1 MTANLVLG
9 EITALGDTIVTLLS
23 FLILMALIKKFAWQP
38 LMKILTDREEM
49 IHANIDKA
57 ASARENAEKKQ
68 AEVDAQLIE
77 VRTTASDILNRAQA
91 EGNEIQQ
98 EIIKEAKEDALRI
111 KQVTQKELELERKQA
126 LEGLRSEIGVISV
139 EIAEKILG
147 KEITQAD
154 QQTLIEAFI
163 EGLDD

>member
-57 ASARENAEKKQ
+57 A
-68 AEVDAQLIE
+68 D
-77 VRTTASDILNRAQA
+77 
-91 EGNEIQQ
+91 
-98 EIIKEAKEDALRI
+98 
-111 KQVTQKELELERKQA
+111 RK
-126 LEGLRSEIGVISV
+126 SV
-139 EIAEKILG
+139 V
-147 KEITQAD
+147 
-154 QQTLIEAFI
+154 
-163 EGLDD
+163 

>member
-57 ASARENAEKKQ
+57 AAARENAEKKQ
-68 AEVDAQLIE
+68 SEVNAQLIE

-91 EGNEIQQ
+91 EGNEIQKN
-98 EIIKEAKEDALRI
+98 IIKEAKEDALRI

-126 LEGLRSEIGVISV
+126 LEGLRAEIGVISL

-147 KEITQAD
+147 KEINQAD

>member
-57 ASARENAEKKQ
+57 AAARENAEKKH

-91 EGNEIQQ
+91 EGNEIQKN
-98 EIIKEAKEDALRI
+98 IIKEAKEDALRI

-126 LEGLRSEIGVISV
+126 LEGLRAEIGVISV

-147 KEITQAD
+147 KEIKQAD

-163 EGLDD
+163 EGLDG

>member
-23 FLILMALIKKFAWQP
+23 FLILMALIKQFAWQP
-38 LMKILTDREEM
+38 LMKVLTDREEM

-57 ASARENAEKKQ
+57 ATARENAEKKQ

-77 VRTTASDILNRAQA
+77 VRTAASDILNRAQA

-98 EIIKEAKEDALRI
+98 NIIKEAKEDALRI

-126 LEGLRSEIGVISV
+126 LESLRAEIGVISV
-139 EIAEKILG
+139 DIAEKILG

-154 QQTLIEAFI
+154 QQSLIEAFI